1 MAAGVMAQWRERA
14 RRLAHGR
21 RLRRP
26 VGVALSGG
34 GKLGAAHVGVLRAFE
49 EKGVPVERLS
59 GTSAGA
65 IVAAL
70 YAFATPIDDIEQIA
84 NDTTWLSIS
93 SFSPSWLGLLAN
105 RRLGDILRAAIGDPR
120 FEDARIPFAVIAT
133 DISSGRR
140 VVLDRGEVVPAVLAS
155 ACVPGI
161 FQPIEHDDM
170 LLVDGGLV
178 ENLPTSVLRPMG
190 ARTVIAVDL
199 NTGRE
204 YERPDDMI
212 DVILNATDIAINN
225 ATRLQTGGIDLH
237 ITPELSSYGR
247 FRTRRGAQLVDEGHA
262 AALEALSGW
271 RGTLRA
277 PRGREDTPAK
287 KGTANERE

>member
-1 MAAGVMAQWRERA
+1 MAAGVLAQWRERA

-70 YAFATPIDDIEQIA
+70 YAFDTPIDEIERIA
-84 NDTTWLSIS
+84 EDTTWLSIS

-105 RRLGDILRAAIGDPR
+105 RRLGDILRNAIGEPR
-120 FEDARIPFAVIAT
+120 FEDARIPLAVIAT
-133 DISSGRR
+133 DISRGRR

-161 FQPIEHDDM
+161 FQPIEHDGQ

-178 ENLPTSVLRPMG
+178 ENLPTSALRPMG

-199 NTGRE
+199 NSGRE
-204 YERPDDMI
+204 YERPGDMI
-212 DVILNATDIAINN
+212 DVMLNAIDIAINN

-237 ITPELSSYGR
+237 ITPELTSHGR
-247 FRTRRGAQLVDEGHA
+247 FRSRPGAQLVEEGHTA
-262 AALEALSGW
+262 AVEALAGW

-277 PRGREDTPAK
+277 PRGREQTSAK
-287 KGTANERE
+287 RTTDKHR

>member
-49 EKGVPVERLS
+49 ERGVPVERLS
-59 GTSAGA
+59 GTSVGA

-70 YAFATPIDDIEQIA
+70 YAFATPIDRIEQIA

-105 RRLGDILRAAIGDPR
+105 RRLGAILREAIGEPR
-120 FEDARIPFAVIAT
+120 FEDADIPLAVVAT
-133 DISSGRR
+133 DISRGRR

-161 FQPIEHDDM
+161 FQPIEYDDR

-190 ARTVIAVDL
+190 AHTVIAVDL

-237 ITPELSSYGR
+237 IMPQLSSHGR
-247 FRTRRGAQLVDEGHA
+247 FRSHRGAQLVDEGHA
-262 AALEALSGW
+262 AAVEALAGW
-271 RGTLRA
+271 RGTLRT
-277 PRGREDTPAK
+277 PRGGADTPTK